1 MAIEKKSLISSTPA
15 AKSTA
20 SKLAT
25 TKKVND
31 KMNADGLR
39 AASKKLTKA
48 ASVHTAARILS
59 TKAGG
64 IGHSSGLQ
72 TTKSGVN

>member
-1 MAIEKKSLISSTPA
+1 MAIEKKSLITSTP

-25 TKKVND
+25 TKNVND

-39 AASKKLTKA
+39 AAQRKLAKPFTLAKSVKLGKA
-48 ASVHTAARILS
+48 
-59 TKAGG
+59 K
-64 IGHSSGLQ
+64 
-72 TTKSGVN
+72 